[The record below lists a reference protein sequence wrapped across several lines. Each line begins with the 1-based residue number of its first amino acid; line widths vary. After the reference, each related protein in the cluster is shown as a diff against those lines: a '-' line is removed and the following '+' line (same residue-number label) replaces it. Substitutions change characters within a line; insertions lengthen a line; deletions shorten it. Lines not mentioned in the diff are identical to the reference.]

1 MRREITL
8 YEYIASHPP
17 SAMQAK
23 KIMEGYGYEVS
34 FRNADEF
41 VNCLKEFIKSEKEA
55 GNSMEAL
62 KALAMA
68 HPDRDLILST
78 ADESHSFDGF
88 RSDIKPIKI
97 INDNQPAAT
106 NNPKPE
112 TRNQKTDYTPLLI
125 TGFLAS
131 ALFLSVAILAKK

>member
-23 KIMEGYGYEVS
+23 KIMEDFGYQVS
-34 FRNADEF
+34 FRNADEM
-41 VNCLKEFIKSEKEA
+41 VNCLKEFINSEKKD
-55 GNSMEAL
+55 GNGVEAL
-62 KALAMA
+62 QALAMA

-88 RSDIKPIKI
+88 PSDIKPVKVI
-97 INDNQPAAT
+97 
-106 NNPKPE
+106 NNPASDIQHPVSLNPQPK
-112 TRNQKTDYTPLLI
+112 TLNQTIHLY
-125 TGFLAS
+125 
-131 ALFLSVAILAKK
+131 